1 MSAMKVSILS
11 AENPI
16 FDGEADVVS
25 ASSEMGDIG
34 VYPNHAPLLA
44 RLKPGQVCLRSQG
57 QEDRLFFVSGGIIEV
72 KPDAVT
78 VLADTVLR
86 GDDLDEAKAAEA
98 KKRAEES
105 LQSKLS
111 DQEAAA
117 ALARIA
123 EAAAQLRMIEEIRKM
138 KR

>member
-44 RLKPGQVCLRSQG
+44 RLKPGQVCLHSQG

-86 GDDLDEAKAAEA
+86 GDGLDEAKAAEA

>member
-1 MSAMKVSILS
+1 MSKLKVSILS

-16 FDGEADVVS
+16 FDGAADVVS
-25 ASSEMGDIG
+25 ASSEMGEIG

-44 RLKPGQVCLRSQG
+44 RLRPGQVRLQTEG
-57 QEDRLFFVSGGIIEV
+57 QEDQHFFVSGGIIEV
-72 KPDAVT
+72 KPDGVT

-86 GDDLDEAKAAEA
+86 GTDLDEAKAAEA

-111 DQEAAA
+111 EQDEAA
-117 ALARIA
+117 ALARLA
-123 EAAAQLRMIEEIRKM
+123 EAAAQLHMIEEIRKL
-138 KR
+138 RR